1 MNAGPLVSKFS
12 QKHLRLE
19 LIAFLLLAFS
29 LVTMYVTNSK
39 LSLVAKLVGVG
50 IAFLVALCI
59 WAFRLKKITL
69 IGNELE
75 VKRVCFPFLKRFYR
89 LAEFDSYV
97 VERQDSDETLHL
109 LSQGRRLVSLS
120 SKTYEN
126 YAELKQ
132 TLSVVGLKEW
142 GADANRAVDS
152 VFKKS
157 ELAGV
162 FIMLLFVMVGVAI
175 PVCKYFEEGQVT
187 LKSAI
192 LGLVCGLPF
201 LAIFLY
207 GLSRCKRLSVW
218 RGHLEVQ
225 SLLCP
230 WETSYY
236 ALDDFDD
243 ALEVFTQL
251 QGETRKALWLVR
263 EGKVAVSISQPF
275 YANYDVLEHAIGLVP
290 SRTIEMNY
298 FKRLRYQLGK
308 PIDV

>member
-1 MNAGPLVSKFS
+1 MNAGPLVSKFNR
-12 QKHLRLE
+12 KHLRLE
-19 LIAFLLLAFS
+19 LIVYLLGALS
-29 LVTMYVTNSK
+29 SVSMYVTDSK
-39 LSLVAKLVGVG
+39 PSLVAKLMAVGL
-50 IAFLVALCI
+50 AFPVALCI
-59 WAFRLKKITL
+59 WAFCLKKITL
-69 IGNELE
+69 VGNELE
-75 VKRVCFPFLKRFYR
+75 VKRVCLPFLKRFYR

-97 VERQDSDETLHL
+97 VEEQNNDETLHL
-109 LSQGRRLVSLS
+109 LNQGRRLLSLS

-132 TLSVVGLKEW
+132 ALSVVGLKEW

-157 ELAGV
+157 ELVGV
-162 FIMLLFVMVGVAI
+162 FLMLLFVMVGVAV
-175 PVCKYFEEGQVT
+175 PVSEYFEDGQVT
-187 LKSAI
+187 LISAI

-201 LAIFLY
+201 LAGFLY
-207 GLSRCKRLSVW
+207 GLSHCKRLSVW

-230 WETSYY
+230 WKTNYY

-275 YANYDVLEHAIGLVP
+275 YANYDVLEHAIGIAP
-290 SRTIEMNY
+290 SRSVSMNL
-298 FKRLRYQLGK
+298 FKRLKYHFGK
-308 PIDV
+308 PIDI

>member
-1 MNAGPLVSKFS
+1 MNAGPLVSKFNR
-12 QKHLRLE
+12 KHLRLE
-19 LIAFLLLAFS
+19 LIVYLLGALS
-29 LVTMYVTNSK
+29 SVSMYVTDSK
-39 LSLVAKLVGVG
+39 PSLVAKLVAVG
-50 IAFLVALCI
+50 LAFLVALCI
-59 WAFRLKKITL
+59 WAFCLKKITL
-69 IGNELE
+69 VGN
-75 VKRVCFPFLKRFYR
+75 R

-97 VERQDSDETLHL
+97 VEEQNVDETLHL
-109 LSQGRRLVSLS
+109 LNQGRRLLSLS

-132 TLSVVGLKEW
+132 ALSVVGLKEW

-157 ELAGV
+157 ELVGV
-162 FIMLLFVMVGVAI
+162 FLMLLFVMVGVAV
-175 PVCKYFEEGQVT
+175 PVSEYFEDGQVT
-187 LKSAI
+187 LISAI

-201 LAIFLY
+201 LAGFLY
-207 GLSRCKRLSVW
+207 GLSHCKRLTIW

-230 WETSYY
+230 WKTNYY

-251 QGETRKALWLVR
+251 QGEKRKALWLVR
-263 EGKVAVSISQPF
+263 EGKVAVSISQPY

-298 FKRLRYQLGK
+298 VKRLRYQLGK
-308 PIDV
+308 TIDI